1 MKSLRGNRK
10 SFVAFVWLA
19 LALPGAPAL
28 AESAPAHSA
37 EDQASM
43 ALEADLARLADPDAP
58 DWQGAEARVL
68 AAWSRSGSAAVDAL
82 LERAQRHLGADD
94 AQAAISDLTVV
105 TELAPAFAE
114 GWNQRAIA
122 YFAAGQIGPSL
133 RDLGQALRLN
143 PRNYVA
149 LAGLGTILSDTD
161 RLDEAM
167 AALRASLAIN
177 PHQAAVERALRALE
191 RRAGQGTI

>member
-10 SFVAFVWLA
+10 PFVAFVWLA
-19 LALPGAPAL
+19 LVLPIAPAL

-37 EDQASM
+37 EDQAAM

-58 DWQGAEARVL
+58 DWQVAEARVL

-82 LERAQRHLGADD
+82 LARGKRHLEAGET
-94 AQAAISDLTVV
+94 QAAIADLTVV
-105 TELAPAFAE
+105 TELAPDFAE

-122 YFAAGQIGPSL
+122 YFVAGQVGPSL
-133 RDLGQALRLN
+133 QDIGQALRLN
-143 PRNYVA
+143 PRNFVA

-161 RLDEAM
+161 RQDEAM

-177 PHQAAVERALRALE
+177 PHQEAVERTLKMVE
-191 RRAGQGTI
+191 RQAGQGTI